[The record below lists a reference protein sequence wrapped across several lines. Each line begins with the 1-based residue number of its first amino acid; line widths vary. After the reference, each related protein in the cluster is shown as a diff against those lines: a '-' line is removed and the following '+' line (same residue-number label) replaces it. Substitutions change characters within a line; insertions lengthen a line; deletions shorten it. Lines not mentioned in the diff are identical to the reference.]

1 MAMYMDNSQIVE
13 KMRNAGIIEENGWL
27 SRYVL
32 VEKWPMP
39 VQKEETISTKKE
51 KKVNQSKAK
60 MWIYRRARSQPQI
73 CRAAPW
79 ISIECST
86 NKSKKSSKQAS
97 PIHLPVNKI

>member
-60 MWIYRRARSQPQI
+60 NLDLPSCSITTTDLPSCSMDINRMQHKQIEEIIKAGEPDSFAR
-73 CRAAPW
+73 
-79 ISIECST
+79 E
-86 NKSKKSSKQAS
+86 
-97 PIHLPVNKI
+97 